1 MFGLIE
7 MIEPYTNEV
16 EQSMKE
22 FFNSLSEKDKRRY
35 AAVEAQKLDPA
46 GITYISKLLG
56 GCPKT

>member
-1 MFGLIE
+1 MFGLKE

-22 FFNSLSEKDKRRY
+22 FFNRFSEKDKRRY

-46 GITYISKLLG
+46 GITYFKVARF
-56 GCPKT
+56 C